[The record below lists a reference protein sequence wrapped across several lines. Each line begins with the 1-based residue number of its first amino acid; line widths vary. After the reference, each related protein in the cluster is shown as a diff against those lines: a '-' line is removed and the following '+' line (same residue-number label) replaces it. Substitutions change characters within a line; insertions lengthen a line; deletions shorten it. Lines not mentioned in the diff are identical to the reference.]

1 LWFSLHDKSI
11 TVVVLLLLLYY
22 CHQVLDGKDIHK
34 FFEEV
39 VLDGKDGMTRMLG
52 LFLPFSL
59 SGITVYYC
67 YHLFVHDLWF
77 LLVIK

>member
-1 LWFSLHDKSI
+1 M
-11 TVVVLLLLLYY
+11 
-22 CHQVLDGKDIHK
+22 GKIFIN
-34 FFEEV
+34 FFEEKV

-52 LFLPFSL
+52 LFLL

-67 YHLFVHDLWF
+67 HHLFVHDLGF